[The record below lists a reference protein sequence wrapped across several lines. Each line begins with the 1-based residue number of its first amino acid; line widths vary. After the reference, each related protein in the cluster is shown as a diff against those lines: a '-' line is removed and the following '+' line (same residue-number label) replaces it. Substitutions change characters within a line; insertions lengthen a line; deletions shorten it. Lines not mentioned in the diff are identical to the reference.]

1 MPTRPPE
8 RDPQATRRGPPLTSI
23 QPSNAWVT
31 AKALHGKALMP
42 ANTSPEA
49 FDDKASAFWK
59 GGQVE
64 QTFTSANLAYLRL
77 AQAEDHH
84 LALINLLAAQRSDI
98 AALAQQVHVLH
109 GTLQAVGKLIKRGTA
124 DQLAIGEEALQLLT
138 ELAEAWTG
146 PARPATV
153 EAADEAG
160 EFGGEELVD
169 VEADPRPRGRAQRPA
184 PLAAVRDQ
192 DGAPEGDGADDGEE
206 ELIEVDEQGRPVS
219 P

>member
-64 QTFTSANLAYLRL
+64 QTFTAANLAYLRL

-138 ELAEAWTG
+138 ELAEAWTS

-153 EAADEAG
+153 TPAPPATPAAAG
-160 EFGGEELVD
+160 TLLV
-169 VEADPRPRGRAQRPA
+169 RGRS
-184 PLAAVRDQ
+184 
-192 DGAPEGDGADDGEE
+192 GTGDGRAAAAGAIARDA
-206 ELIEVDEQGRPVS
+206 GRQVHGDQP
-219 P
+219 PPCP